1 MKFVRFIIRIFKSY
15 TVLDLVISIL
25 SFLVVLLMF
34 LKMVV
39 FPYGMFGFGVANIYT
54 EGIVSKNGF
63 QCINPLFIDYNE
75 ADREV
80 SRLVFSGLM
89 KYDPIKRAVVDDMAF
104 LSVNEEKTQYTLILR
119 DGLTWHDEKPVTAD
133 DVFFTYNDV
142 IMNPSFQNQ
151 ILKANFTG
159 VTISQID
166 SKTIKFNLEKPNI
179 FFISNLTLGILPKHI
194 LGGTDPFE
202 IFQDKFNKMPIG
214 SGPYMVTEPFEVF
227 QDASMQISLTRNPNY
242 YGELSELEVIR
253 IITYQTMEDLL
264 QNLSA
269 VNSVVKVSGNY
280 FKDFDDNPRFELL
293 PFELPQYTAV
303 FMNMESPIL
312 KEKNIRLALQKS
324 INKEQLISLFND
336 KKRVDTPLMELNQ
349 EDWEFTSS
357 VTEAQGALKDAG
369 YSYAEDDTEKSGVRF
384 DKDDNALE
392 LRLIARLYDQ
402 GTQQYDDI
410 QRVVAF
416 LQDSWEQVGFD
427 IQVEFLFAGE
437 FEEKIMIRDYD
448 LLLVGQSLGYNLDTY
463 SYWHSTQADPNGQN
477 FSNYK
482 SFATDS
488 LIENIRSVFDQTKR
502 QEKLSELAESIK
514 ADFPAVFL
522 YRPVYYYAM
531 DGKVKGISMDGVV
544 FPSDRYSN
552 VSDWEFAE

>member
-1 MKFVRFIIRIFKSY
+1 MKFVRFIVRIFKSY
-15 TVLDLVISIL
+15 TVLDLVISL
-25 SFLVVLLMF
+25 LAFVVVLLMF

-63 QCINPLFIDYNE
+63 QSINPLFVDYNE

-89 KYDPIKRAVVDDMAF
+89 KYDPTKRAVVDDMAF
-104 LSVNEEKTQYTLILR
+104 LSVNEDKTVYTLILR
-119 DGLTWHDEKPVTAD
+119 EGLTWHDGKPVTAD
-133 DVFFTYNDV
+133 DVFFTYHDV

-159 VTISQID
+159 VNITQID
-166 SKTIKFNLEKPNI
+166 SKTIKFSLEKPNI

-194 LGGTDPFE
+194 LGETDPFE
-202 IFQDKFNKMPIG
+202 IFQDKFNKFPVG
-214 SGPYMVTEPFEVF
+214 SGPYMVTEPFEIF
-227 QDASMQISLTRNPNY
+227 QDGSMQISLTRNPNY

-253 IITYQTMEDLL
+253 IITYQSMEDLL

-280 FKDFDDNPRFELL
+280 FKDFEDNLRFELL

-312 KEKNIRLALQKS
+312 KEKNVRVALQKS
-324 INKEQLISLFND
+324 IDKEQLISLFND

-357 VTEAQGALKDAG
+357 ASEAQGALKDAG
-369 YSYAEDDTEKSGVRF
+369 YNYAEDDTEKSGVRF
-384 DKDDNALE
+384 DKDDKALE

-402 GTQQYDDI
+402 DTQQYDDI

-427 IQVEFLFAGE
+427 IQVEFLFPGE

-488 LIENIRSVFDQTKR
+488 LIENIRSVFDQSKR
-502 QEKLSELAESIK
+502 QEKLSELAENIK

-522 YRPVYYYAM
+522 YRPIYYYAM
-531 DGKVKGISMDGVV
+531 DGKVKGVSMDGVV